1 MIKQPAVFRWLMS
14 SLQVAAFQSSG
25 LDRAK
30 KCFKVQKLH
39 GSSAR
44 CKLVVPDTVPSRIL
58 RILYTLH
65 CTTCLIALTFM
76 HERGWKVPYWR
87 YVSSWQAKHCFLS
100 GVERWVPSHMQY
112 FRVSILR
119 GKPGVRWGVSVL
131 SAFDRQVAFYFMGL
145 VYEANFAWQAHG
157 CLACIFHG
165 TCRTFDVF
173 LEVFQFWGLRLHGVR
188 RIWMYLVTFQ
198 LSLAQP
204 SVTFASLCVCV
215 CVVPVALQQKV
226 HFQPSP

>member
-1 MIKQPAVFRWLMS
+1 
-14 SLQVAAFQSSG
+14 
-25 LDRAK
+25 
-30 KCFKVQKLH
+30 
-39 GSSAR
+39 
-44 CKLVVPDTVPSRIL
+44 
-58 RILYTLH
+58 
-65 CTTCLIALTFM
+65 
-76 HERGWKVPYWR
+76 
-87 YVSSWQAKHCFLS
+87 
-100 GVERWVPSHMQY
+100 MQY

-145 VYEANFAWQAHG
+145 IYEANFAWQAHG

-188 RIWMYLVTFQ
+188 RIWMYLATFQ

-215 CVVPVALQQKV
+215 SYRWLCSKKFIFNLLLKLRVRALALQRSEMKILKNSRGLEKYNPR
-226 HFQPSP
+226 F